1 LLVAASCAAWQL
13 TQQTPFEAPAPG
25 DATAAPT
32 RPPLAATP
40 AHFVPTSPRDA
51 CEESTPLALAQCLQ
65 SQCAQGMWS
74 RHAQCASLSAS
85 GRAD

>member
-13 TQQTPFEAPAPG
+13 TQPAPFEAPAQG
-25 DATAAPT
+25 VDAFAPT
-32 RPPLAATP
+32 RQPLAATP
-40 AHFVPTSPRDA
+40 VHFVPASPRDG

-74 RHAQCASLSAS
+74 RHAQCAPLSAS
-85 GRAD
+85 GRVD